1 MATAAADGD
10 VAVMLQLLSRSL
22 AADADA
28 DKQLD
33 ALHRQPLSAAF
44 VGGVLAHIEPSRAS
58 SHVPA
63 DVRLL
68 ACLWLKQYL
77 KRSWKQLRHWSDAE
91 RTDVRQ
97 RLLVAALQ
105 EPTPTLALHLALSVA
120 IVARSDFPS
129 AWTPEQ
135 LFAPVLLP
143 LQTQTQDAQPHAQQ
157 RSVEL
162 AYRVVKELSTRRLLQ
177 HRKQFAAL
185 SVELLP
191 LVLQHW
197 SSTASSVTTA
207 TAAVAAAAARDATAL
222 QKHLLTTTKLLATL
236 LLHAFR
242 ELVAGP
248 CSQHVHSAFV
258 QFYEQLER
266 LLTLRSALLAVDA
279 DATDETA
286 VALLDRVS
294 YRIARVVV
302 ETQKAYAIEFRALLT
317 PFLELFW
324 RVLAAPVASA
334 DAPGAQRLQR
344 EALQFLANVWSC
356 RLYKRESL
364 STDETRVLTKV
375 ITASGDVA
383 LSDAMVLEANA
394 ALASFFDG
402 ARIAALV
409 ERVVLQFMRLQPSD
423 LDDWRDDPEAF
434 VTLSESLTAAESL
447 RVCAE
452 NLFLTLLE
460 HARADTIPVLTR
472 LTATATEALARL
484 PKDSVDDSVDATVL
498 DVDAV
503 LLALGLGC
511 YDLHECF
518 DFEPWFLSHLVPLL
532 VADARGLPVLRARVV
547 WLVSCW
553 LAQLSGD
560 VRVPLYD
567 ALLCASAQSSDAAL
581 QRRVLQTLEAMLSDW
596 GFDADAFL
604 PFLPRAIERLVAFF
618 PQARASDSKL
628 KVLAC
633 LEALVTACG
642 PRAATAAQQLCAPLP
657 AMWQTGGEAESLV
670 RAQILQLLA
679 ALLRAVKTS
688 SHSSSELCALHEMS
702 LQVIA
707 LATDVRNP
715 DELFLMESGLELWLE
730 TVASATQYSDALHAL
745 FPNAVQLLD
754 RDLEHVQLVLSLLER
769 YVRLGGAA
777 FWQTYHADVQ
787 RLWLGVVGNVKLE
800 AARQL
805 ARTLELVLALGGD
818 SVEAT
823 QALVASCAPV
833 LQRVVA
839 ACVAFQR
846 RDDARES
853 HGVITAYLGVVARLW
868 VVASGQPRVVVV
880 DVLQGDLATLLEV
893 LELWLHQAFTVAPAS
908 LRLPQR
914 KLWAAGLCGVLDVP
928 EPPVLE
934 KLGQILEACVEVAD
948 EEAEQA
954 SERAREAQAL
964 LAGGGRAEEEEEEE
978 EEDFGRRGGG
988 GGGAAHRAFQRH
1000 HARQRESD
1008 VLDLDVDLLALAK
1021 SKLSAVAAHVG
1032 PAAFAQLLQ
1041 SVDASVL
1048 QRLER

>member
-1 MATAAADGD
+1 MATTAEDEVAAL
-10 VAVMLQLLSRSL
+10 LQLLARSL

-33 ALHRQPLSAAF
+33 ALHRQPLSAALP
-44 VGGVLAHIEPSRAS
+44 GGLVARVLPPAATAS
-58 SHVPA
+58 ATTLPA

-91 RTDVRQ
+91 RADLRQ
-97 RLLVAALQ
+97 RLLAAALQ
-105 EPTPTLALHLALSVA
+105 EPQPTMALHLSLAVA
-120 IVARSDFPS
+120 IVARSDFPA

-135 LFAPVLLP
+135 LFAPVLHP
-143 LQTQTQDAQPHAQQ
+143 LRHDAAASLDQLDQQQQ
-157 RSVEL
+157 RGVEV
-162 AYRVVKELSTRRLLQ
+162 AYRVVKELSTRRLMQ

-185 SVELLP
+185 AVELLP
-191 LVLQHW
+191 LVLPHW
-197 SSTASSVTTA
+197 CATAQRLSPVAATTA
-207 TAAVAAAAARDATAL
+207 
-222 QKHLLTTTKLLATL
+222 QHLLTTTKLLATL

-242 ELVAGP
+242 DLVAGA
-248 CSQHVHSAFV
+248 CSQHVHAAFV
-258 QFYEQLER
+258 HMYEQLDR
-266 LLTLRSALLAVDA
+266 VLALRGAAGVDPA
-279 DATDETA
+279 A

-294 YRIARVVV
+294 YRVARVVV
-302 ETQKAYAIEFRALLT
+302 ETQKAYPIEFRALLA

-324 RVLAAPVASA
+324 RVLSAPVATA
-334 DAPGAQRLQR
+334 DGARRLQL
-344 EALQFLANVWSC
+344 EALQFMTNVWSC

-364 STDETRVLTKV
+364 QSPDGSTTLLARV
-375 ITASGDVA
+375 ITAAGDVA
-383 LSDAMVLEANA
+383 LTDAMVLEAQA
-394 ALASFFDG
+394 ALQAFFDR
-402 ARIAALV
+402 ARLEALV

-423 LDDWRDDPEAF
+423 VDDWRDDPEAF
-434 VTLSESLTAAESL
+434 VTLAESLTPAESL

-460 HARADTIPVLTR
+460 HARAETIPVLTR
-472 LTATATEALARL
+472 LTAAATASLAQL
-484 PKDSVDDSVDATVL
+484 PDGDPVDATL

-518 DFEPWFLSHLVPLL
+518 DFEPWFLQNLVPLL

-553 LAQLSGD
+553 LAQLTAA

-567 ALLCASAQSSDAAL
+567 ALLCAAAQTSDAAL

-618 PQARASDSKL
+618 PLARASDSKL
-628 KVLAC
+628 KVLGC
-633 LEALVTACG
+633 LEALVRACG
-642 PRAATAAQQLCAPLP
+642 PRIASASAQLSAPLP
-657 AMWQTGGEAESLV
+657 AMWHAGGEAESLV

-679 ALLRAVKTS
+679 ALLRAVRDA
-688 SHSSSELCALHEMS
+688 SELEALHSMS

-715 DELFLMESGLELWLE
+715 DELFLMESGLELWVE
-730 TVASATQYSDALHAL
+730 SVAAARQYSDALHAL
-745 FPNAVQLLD
+745 FPNAVRLLD
-754 RDLEHVQLVLSLLER
+754 RDLEHVRLVLTLLER

-805 ARTLELVLALGGD
+805 ARTLELVLALGD
-818 SVEAT
+818 SAEAT
-823 QALVASCAPV
+823 RALVASCAPV
-833 LQRVVA
+833 LRRLVA

-853 HGVITAYLGVVARLW
+853 QGVITAYLGVLARLW
-868 VVASGQPRVVVV
+868 VVAAGQPRVVVV
-880 DVLQGDLATLLEV
+880 DVLGGDLPTLLAL

-914 KLWAAGLCGVLDVP
+914 RLWAAGLCCVLDAP
-928 EPPVLE
+928 EPQVLE
-934 KLGQILEACVEVAD
+934 RLGQILEACVEVVDA
-948 EEAEQA
+948 EAEEA
-954 SERAREAQAL
+954 SERAREAEAL
-964 LAGGGRAEEEEEEE
+964 LAKEAGDNDDDDNDDENRGGR
-978 EEDFGRRGGG
+978 
-988 GGGAAHRAFQRH
+988 GAAHRAFHRH
-1000 HARQRESD
+1000 HTRARESD
-1008 VLDLDVDLLALAK
+1008 VLDVDVDLRALAQA
-1021 SKLSAVAAHVG
+1021 KLAAVAAHVG

-1041 SVDASVL
+1041 TVDASVL
-1048 QRLER
+1048 QRLQS